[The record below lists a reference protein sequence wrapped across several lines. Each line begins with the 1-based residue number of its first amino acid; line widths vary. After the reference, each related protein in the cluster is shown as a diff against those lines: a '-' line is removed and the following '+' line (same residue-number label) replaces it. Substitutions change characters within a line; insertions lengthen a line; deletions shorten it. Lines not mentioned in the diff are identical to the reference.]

1 MTNNA
6 PIRHGTALAAYVVVG
21 GVCAV
26 VEWSVFWVLLN
37 LAGVHYVIAALVAFV
52 LATFANYLLCIRT
65 IFASKTSSVRSDI
78 ARVYIASAIA
88 YSVNLLVFI
97 ALVNEFAVGPM
108 AAKMAGTGVGFLL
121 NFASRQFLIF
131 APSAWLSSRRSAT
144 DRH

>member
-1 MTNNA
+1 VKRNPRTSGFL
-6 PIRHGTALAAYVVVG
+6 HLASRLGVG
-21 GVCAV
+21 AFAAV
-26 VEWSVFWVLLN
+26 VFLLVGVQFTRVIGEN
-37 LAGVHYVIAALVAFV
+37 VATAQQLA
-52 LATFANYLLCIRT
+52 
-65 IFASKTSSVRSDI
+65 SVRSDI

-144 DRH
+144 DRQ

>member
-1 MTNNA
+1 
-6 PIRHGTALAAYVVVG
+6 VG

-144 DRH
+144 DRQ